1 MTTALATRQ
10 ASAQRLPFIVGS
22 AALPASLRRD
32 AGIGRISGLD
42 APASGL
48 DRIGVPAVHAA
59 GKTIFEAGDPVR
71 NVFRVTHGV
80 VRAVR
85 LLADGRRCITN
96 FFTEGDFIALAEN
109 EEHSYTLEAVTDVRL
124 TGYPRRSF
132 NAALESDPSIGRRL
146 LSLMCSELSA
156 THDRLLLLGRK
167 SAVERI
173 ATFLLAMA
181 DRTAAAEDG
190 DDEVILLPMTRS
202 DIADYLG
209 LTIET
214 VSRTF
219 ATLQR
224 RRVVALPKPNR
235 VVVLDRD
242 ALEDISTGDA

>member
-1 MTTALATRQ
+1 MPTALATRQ
-10 ASAQRLPFIVGS
+10 TPTQRLPIIAVTGT
-22 AALPASLRRD
+22 LPASLRQSP
-32 AGIGRISGLD
+32 AISQAPRADKATTGLD
-42 APASGL
+42 S
-48 DRIGVPAVHAA
+48 IGVSTVYVA
-59 GKTIFEAGDPVR
+59 GRTIFEAGDPAR
-71 NVFRVTHGV
+71 NVYRVAHGV

-109 EEHSYTLEAVTDVRL
+109 EEHSYTLEAVTDARL
-124 TGYPRRSF
+124 SCYPRRPF
-132 NAALESDPSIGRRL
+132 NAVLESDPSVGRRL
-146 LSLMCSELSA
+146 LNLMCSELSA

-173 ATFLLAMA
+173 ATFLLTMA
-181 DRTAAAEDG
+181 DRMPATEED
-190 DDEVILLPMTRS
+190 DDVILLPMTRS

-219 ATLQR
+219 AQLLR
-224 RRVVALPKPNR
+224 RKVVALPKPHR